1 MIKAPRDKFK
11 ATQVIASSKVEFEH
25 PHPDV
30 HVAKILIANASWVNT
45 SEGTVGGY
53 AFDTSGRSDNEGET

>member
-45 SEGTVGGY
+45 SEGT
-53 AFDTSGRSDNEGET
+53 RQ